1 MVLLIGLWQKL
12 SADQIAILE
21 AAFLPL
27 QQDTQ
32 ELVRTHTPA
41 VVTASTI
48 RKVVVLERDHIPI
61 VFFKVSNESLVLFL
75 SKSCFPFLQTI
86 IKMSSKGL
94 FFFFPRA
101 V

>member
-1 MVLLIGLWQKL
+1 MAEAQRRPDCYSGSGISATAAGHSGIGKDPHACSGNSQ
-12 SADQIAILE
+12 
-21 AAFLPL
+21 
-27 QQDTQ
+27 
-32 ELVRTHTPA
+32 H
-41 VVTASTI
+41 I